1 MPPGSISPS
10 FTFYEGR
17 AWTQVVMA
25 ASSDILRGDHNQEK
39 VVNGHGEVGDRNEGT
54 KKGMDGTE

>member
-1 MPPGSISPS
+1 
-10 FTFYEGR
+10 
-17 AWTQVVMA
+17 MA
-25 ASSDILRGDHNQEK
+25 ALSDILRGDHNQEK